1 MTEPIP
7 PIPNYLQKAKLGD
20 IEFLARSIRTILG
33 PKTVTHEFPGSNR
46 RNVQNLGQLPDGF
59 IVAATITGDRRG
71 DDGIVVYGENYIE
84 DLVAFKKLLSMG
96 GPLDFRHTTQG
107 TFKCKVVQPVIL
119 IEEDAEQ
126 GIAKFDFTLLTAE
139 PQAAPRAETP
149 NVGAVSNRTET
160 VKRAVEENIE
170 ENYIVRTSFI
180 GNLTDAI
187 NQINE
192 ISEEFLNNA
201 LQFTPEQENLSE
213 FLRAV
218 NVFRINA
225 ILLVQNPVVLG
236 VSLMALFDS
245 FDRIQLTAEAQVS
258 SLSQLNRATPLAQL
272 IRFFDFG
279 DNDIPN
285 RNDTAGLIQRTN
297 NRDILRLAVQ
307 TGALAEA
314 YREASLIDFRTTDD
328 IDNVN
333 DTLDAQ
339 YQKVK
344 NQIDDPTKKELS
356 LLRSDVRK
364 LFDNQRLT
372 ASEVIE
378 LDLPPLPAV
387 VQAHNLYGADAL
399 NRVDELIEVN
409 GTVDTSTLG
418 GKATKVLTT

>member
-7 PIPNYLQKAKLGD
+7 KYLQVAKFGD
-20 IEFLARSIRTILG
+20 IEFLTRSITTQG
-33 PKTVTHEFPGSNR
+33 GQKTVVHEFPGSDQ
-46 RNVQNLGQLPDGF
+46 RNVQDLGQLPDSF
-59 IVAATITGDRRG
+59 SVSAIITGNRRG
-71 DDGIVVYGENYIE
+71 AGRDGGVIHGENYTE
-84 DLVAFKKLLSMG
+84 DVASFKALLSAG
-96 GPLDFRHTTQG
+96 GFRTFIHPTQG
-107 TFKCKVVQPVIL
+107 TFNCKVL
-119 IEEDAEQ
+119 TFTLTENDAEQ
-126 GIAKFDFTLLTAE
+126 GVAKFDFTLLTASVE
-139 PQAAPRAETP
+139 ASPIAEIANVSAVAERAE
-149 NVGAVSNRTET
+149 A
-160 VKRAVEENIE
+160 VKRALEENIE
-170 ENYIVRTSFI
+170 ENYEVTTSFI

-192 ISEEFLNNA
+192 TSEEFLDNA
-201 LQFTPEQENLSE
+201 LQFTPEQEELSE

-218 NVFRINA
+218 NVFRING

-236 VSLMALFDS
+236 VSLMALYDS
-245 FDRIQLTAEAQVS
+245 FDLIQLTAQGQVS
-258 SLSQLNRATPLAQL
+258 SLSQLNRVTPLAQL

-285 RNDTAGLIQRTN
+285 RNDTAGLIERTN

-314 YREASLIDFRTTDD
+314 YREASLVDFRTTDD

-333 DTLDAQ
+333 DVLDAQ

-344 NQIDDPTKKELS
+344 NLIDDPTKQELS

-378 LDLPPLPAV
+378 LDLPILPAV
-387 VQAHNLYGADAL
+387 VQSHNLYGADAL
-399 NRVDELIEVN
+399 DRVDELIEVN
-409 GTVDTSTLG
+409 GTIDTSTLG